1 MDRTAQH
8 PETLGERLAVL
19 AEYLRLRHVMGFAWA
34 PGFAAVLER
43 LDALDH
49 SWAGRFERHDGW
61 EDMAQHR
68 GKYPVAAPAESR
80 SSGESAAAG
89 AIAPIDPELT
99 SDLHA
104 IVGSETVPEPRKLAV
119 DVRARLRD
127 VAGPGADHL
136 RVRLDAAAD
145 TETRS
150 QHADAVTVGTTV
162 KIRSGQFRP
171 DTAEGLALLAHEA
184 SHVTALLARGA
195 AAQRNTPGGVAA
207 EEAVATRVERSALQ
221 LPAISHPAGTPPMGY
236 DGHSVGP
243 TDHRNAPAQ
252 GAAVSGVSPAMIPM
266 RADADR
272 PEASPGPAP
281 LDADGLRHSIVEE
294 LMRRLR
300 TDSERGG

>member
-1 MDRTAQH
+1 MDRTAQR

-43 LDALDH
+43 LDARDH

-61 EDMAQHR
+61 EELAQHR
-68 GKYPVAAPAESR
+68 GKYPTAAPAGPQ
-80 SSGESAAAG
+80 SSGAVMGSGAA
-89 AIAPIDPELT
+89 
-99 SDLHA
+99 S
-104 IVGSETVPEPRKLAV
+104 EPRDLPV

-127 VAGPGADHL
+127 VAGPGADRM
-136 RVRLDAAAD
+136 RVRLDAEAD
-145 TETRS
+145 AEARS

-171 DTAEGLALLAHEA
+171 DTAEGLGLLAHEA

-195 AAQRNTPGGVAA
+195 AAQRNTPDGVAA
-207 EEAVATRVERSALQ
+207 EEAVAARAERSAQQ
-221 LPAISHPAGTPPMGY
+221 LPTMSHPAGIPPMGY
-236 DGHSVGP
+236 DAHAVGP
-243 TDHRNAPAQ
+243 TNHRHPRPQ
-252 GAAVSGVSPAMIPM
+252 SAAVPGVPPAMTPM

-272 PEASPGPAP
+272 REAAPGPAP
-281 LDADGLRHSIVEE
+281 IDAGGLRDSIVEE